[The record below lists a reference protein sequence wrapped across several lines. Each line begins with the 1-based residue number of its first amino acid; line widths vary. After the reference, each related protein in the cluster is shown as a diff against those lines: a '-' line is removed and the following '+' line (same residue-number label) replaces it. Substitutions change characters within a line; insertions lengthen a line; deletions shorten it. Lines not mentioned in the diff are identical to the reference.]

1 MEWTFDADPAET
13 VLALEATRM
22 QQAALFDPMLAVAT
36 SKVDPLPHQIRAV
49 YGELL
54 AKPGP
59 LRFLLADDP
68 GAGKTIMAGLY
79 LKELLL
85 RGDVRRCLIVAPG
98 GLVDQWQEELS
109 ERFDLEVTILS
120 RALADESADGNP
132 FGDPADKAQ
141 APLILVARMDQ
152 LSRDEAWLDRLAASE
167 WDLVVVDEAHRMSA
181 TYTGG
186 ELSRTLRYRLG
197 QLLGAIT
204 RHLLL
209 MTATPHA
216 GKDEDFQAF
225 LALLD
230 PDRFE
235 GAYRRGVHRADYSG
249 LMRRMLKEDL
259 LTFEGRRLFPERIAT
274 TVPYELTAAEQT
286 LYEEVT
292 RYVREQM
299 NLADRVAAEGDARRR
314 ATVGFALTVLQR
326 RLASSPAAIHE
337 SLRRRSERL
346 RVRRTELSRLGGAL
360 EEIHHAELA
369 VVDSTRVTRLW
380 EDPEEVDVEETE
392 ALEEQVL
399 DSATA
404 ARTVA
409 ELDVE
414 LAVLDELTALGA
426 QVRASGTDRKWGQLR
441 GLVLHAG
448 ARKLIVFT
456 EHRDTLTYLTD
467 RIATLLGDASA
478 VVAIDGGTRRSE
490 RLAVRERFTHDPTCR
505 ILVATDA
512 AGERLNL
519 QAAHLMV
526 NYDLP
531 WNPNRLE
538 QRFGRIHRIGQ
549 REVCRLWN
557 LVASNTR
564 EGQVFER
571 LLTKIEEQRTAYGG
585 KVFDVLGE
593 QAFGE
598 RPLRELL
605 LEAVRYGEDPA
616 VRARLDQVIDASVA
630 HGLADLVRERSLAT
644 PEISL
649 ADLHALRAEMDEARA
664 RRLQPHY
671 VGRFFVHA
679 FRAAGG
685 SIHPRESGRFEITH
699 IPSNLRLA
707 RVSPRYARVT
717 FDPATERAEAE
728 VLAPGHP
735 LFDALVAETLRR
747 TAHTLRRGAVLL
759 DPDPGASARLI
770 VAVAEELHDGEDA
783 MVSKRHSFVAI
794 DGDGARLAGPAPHLD
809 LLDPTDPAAGV
820 DLRRLADV
828 VAATLSQG
836 WAARV
841 EGSALDWSREH
852 GLTTHRAEVQRRV
865 ARSSLHAAA
874 TWVGIAIGVTATVI
888 LWGLWELRSRRD
900 RRQELHRAWWDG
912 RATGRVEL
920 RAEVRAEMR
929 AAAPPPV
936 PDSAPRPPAT
946 TAVSPAVKPA
956 PAAPPPQLSAL
967 STATDPTPSAP
978 LRPTSPPSRRTAV
991 EPHIVTRTREPSTTA
1006 LRDDFASRRRQWSTA
1021 ETSRAREL
1029 WESGETVER
1038 VALVMRIDR
1047 FDVAEHLASHYY
1059 QVQGRIGQDVSRP
1072 RYGLRYEQ
1080 WELRAMDRFG
1090 PAGATFDE
1098 LVARLERDRLGVA
1111 MRMLDRGV
1119 GRPGWREAEPT
1130 PRTPRPDPERRVVI
1144 FATAP
1149 EPALRHARSTS
1160 RRRTA
1165 ASPSRICPT
1174 CRIEL
1179 PATGV
1184 CDNCS

>member
-1 MEWTFDADPAET
+1 MEWTFDANPAET

-54 AKPGP
+54 PKPGP

-98 GLVDQWQEELS
+98 GLVDQWQEELA

-132 FGDPADKAQ
+132 FGDPADRTQ

-152 LSRDEAWLDRLAASE
+152 LSRDEAWLAHLEGSE

-181 TYTGG
+181 TYSGG
-186 ELSRTLRYRLG
+186 ELTRTLRYRLG
-197 QLLGAIT
+197 QLLGSIT

-259 LTFEGRRLFPERIAT
+259 LTFEGRSLFPERIAT

-314 ATVGFALTVLQR
+314 TTVGFALTVLQR

-346 RVRRTELSRLGGAL
+346 RARRTELSRLGGAL

-414 LAVLDELTALGA
+414 LAVLDELTALAA

-441 GLVLHAG
+441 DLVLHAG

-467 RIATLLGDASA
+467 RIATVLGDASA

-512 AGERLNL
+512 AGEGLNL

-549 REVCRLWN
+549 REGCRLWN

-783 MVSKRHSFVAI
+783 MVSKRHSYVAI
-794 DGDGARLAGPAPHLD
+794 DGDGGRLAGPAPHLD

-828 VAATLSQG
+828 VAATLSQS

-841 EGSALDWSREH
+841 AGSALDWSREH

-865 ARSSLHAAA
+865 ARSSLHTRTLVTQRLQAQSNYWYSEAARLAEDQAAGRRVRVAPA
-874 TWVGIAIGVTATVI
+874 TARARAEA
-888 LWGLWELRSRRD
+888 LEERLDARLASLA
-900 RRQELHRAWWDG
+900 RQEEVLAG
-912 RATGRVEL
+912 EPRVIGAL
-920 RAEVRAEMR
+920 LAVPLSAVV
-929 AAAPPPV
+929 PV
-936 PDSAPRPPAT
+936 PDGEPDVPE
-946 TAVSPAVKPA
+946 TAADTAESDRRAV
-956 PAAPPPQLSAL
+956 AAVLAAERALGRGPEEQHHSNPGWDVL
-967 STATDPTPSAP
+967 STRPDGTT
-978 LRPTSPPSRRTAV
+978 LRIEVKGR
-991 EPHIVTRTREPSTTA
+991 
-1006 LRDDFASRRRQWSTA
+1006 LRGAHDVHLSIQQIITGLNSGDDFV
-1021 ETSRAREL
+1021 L
-1029 WESGETVER
+1029 
-1038 VALVMRIDR
+1038 ALVEIDP
-1047 FDVAEHLASHYY
+1047 DGDAS
-1059 QVQGRIGQDVSRP
+1059 
-1072 RYGLRYEQ
+1072 
-1080 WELRAMDRFG
+1080 
-1090 PAGATFDE
+1090 
-1098 LVARLERDRLGVA
+1098 RDRLRYVYRPFEGMSVHV
-1111 MRMLDRGV
+1111 LDSYRQLLWRPLWERG
-1119 GRPGWREAEPT
+1119 GP
-1130 PRTPRPDPERRVVI
+1130 PR
-1144 FATAP
+1144 
-1149 EPALRHARSTS
+1149 
-1160 RRRTA
+1160 
-1165 ASPSRICPT
+1165 
-1174 CRIEL
+1174 
-1179 PATGV
+1179 
-1184 CDNCS
+1184 